1 MREYLHEEVKLPLDW
16 IFMLIG
22 FLNILSNT
30 LRPNR
35 LTNWT
40 CV

>member
-22 FLNILSNT
+22 FKRTQLIFYQI
-30 LRPNR
+30 P
-35 LTNWT
+35 
-40 CV
+40 